1 MRIKRIL
8 AIILVAV
15 LAAAA
20 APAVDLRLGHVY
32 DPSHPW
38 HLGALEAAR
47 IIKEKSGGRINIA
60 VFPSSQ
66 LGSEQELM
74 EQAITGGLDIAESG
88 AGQLANV
95 YEVMT
100 LTEMPYLFRDNEHV
114 MKFVKSPKFQEIRKD
129 FHDQHGAY
137 IVGASTW
144 GIRHIIGNRAIR
156 TPADLTGFK
165 LRVPDQ
171 RITVG
176 YARAMGANPTP
187 IAYSEAYLALQ
198 QKAVDGLENPLVSI
212 QAMKFYEVAK
222 TISLTG
228 HVINVTTF
236 VMNGDAFDRLSAA
249 DRKIV
254 EDGMAA
260 GCERIYELIV
270 ESDRKLVQF
279 FKDQGVTVVEPDR
292 AAFVEKTKS
301 MSDEY
306 AKNWSR
312 FGDLYK
318 YIQDLK

>member
-1 MRIKRIL
+1 MKKVL
-8 AIILVAV
+8 PALLGLVLFA
-15 LAAAA
+15 LPAS
-20 APAVDLRLGHVY
+20 AVDLRLGHVY

-38 HLGALEAAR
+38 HLGAMEAAK
-47 IIKEKSGGRINIA
+47 IIKEKSAGRINIA
-60 VFPSSQ
+60 VFPASQ

-88 AGQLANV
+88 AGQLANI

-100 LTEMPYLFRDNEHV
+100 LTEMPYIFRDNAHV
-114 MKFVKSPKFQEIRKD
+114 MQFIKSPKFQEIKKD
-129 FHDQHGAY
+129 FHAQHNAY
-137 IVGASTW
+137 IIGASTW
-144 GIRHIIGNRAIR
+144 GIRHIIGNKAIR
-156 TPADLTGFK
+156 TPADLAGFK

-198 QKAVDGLENPLVSI
+198 QRAVDGLENPLVSI
-212 QAMKFYEVAK
+212 QSMKFFEVAK
-222 TISLTG
+222 TLSLTG
-228 HVINVTTF
+228 HVTNVTSF
-236 VMNGDAFDRLSAA
+236 VMNGDSYDKLSPA
-249 DRKIV
+249 DQKIM
-254 EDGMAA
+254 EEGMAA
-260 GCERIYELIV
+260 GCEHIFKLIV
-270 ESDRKLVQF
+270 ESDNKLIQF

-292 AAFVEKTKS
+292 KAFAEKTKS

-306 AKNWSR
+306 AKNWSK